1 MTNCPAVPG
10 HWPRVLGALLLLAA
24 SLNTQSGSRDD
35 PVCTEGVVSVARGQR
50 AVMTCNLSNP
60 ITHIT
65 IQLSAHGVNRTVF
78 SEDAPGHFSRGEW
91 QLQVQGGQ
99 AQLVVRAAQD
109 SHAGLYLWHLYGHQ
123 RNSRVIIL
131 HVSGTKT
138 KRTGGELRPWTL
150 VGVMVALLFSVLVAG
165 ALARR
170 VYTRLSRA
178 LPRTAVWSSGP
189 LSQSLQPKM
198 PTRHRATP
206 SRIARV
212 LGVLLLLDAA
222 LSTQNERW
230 DDPACTEGVVS
241 VSRGQRAEMTCNI
254 SNPFTCITVSLSSPG
269 ADGTLFR
276 VEPSAGRSRV
286 SRDGWQL
293 LVQGGRA
300 QLVVESAQDRHA
312 GLYSWRLR
320 GCQTNLRQVYLNVS
334 RTDGTGEPQDPQL
347 AADLGLAMSSRVR
360 PEASTWPRSRGG
372 ALASVLMLGITV
384 LGLLSWYRT
393 CHSRKFQQM
402 PSGDGRA
409 SGPDWRWTCGAVV
422 CGH

>member
-1 MTNCPAVPG
+1 MTSCPAVPG
-10 HWPRVLGALLLLAA
+10 CCSRVLGVLLLLAA

-65 IQLSAHGVNRTVF
+65 IQLSTHGVNRTVF
-78 SEDAPGHFSRGEW
+78 SEDTPGHFSRGEW

-109 SHAGLYLWHLYGHQ
+109 NHAGLYLWHLYGHQ

-131 HVSGTKT
+131 HV
-138 KRTGGELRPWTL
+138 TGRI
-150 VGVMVALLFSVLVAG
+150 
-165 ALARR
+165 
-170 VYTRLSRA
+170 
-178 LPRTAVWSSGP
+178 PRTDVWSSGP
-189 LSQSLQPKM
+189 LSQSLQPTM
-198 PTRHRATP
+198 PTRHQATP
-206 SRIARV
+206 SRVARV
-212 LGVLLLLDAA
+212 LGVLLILDAA
-222 LSTQNERW
+222 RSAQNERW
-230 DDPACTEGVVS
+230 DDPVCTEGVVS
-241 VSRGQRAEMTCNI
+241 VSRGQRAVMTCNI
-254 SNPFTCITVSLSSPG
+254 SNPFTRIAVSLSAPG

-320 GCQTNLRQVYLNVS
+320 GHQTNLRQVYLNVS
-334 RTDGTGEPQDPQL
+334 WTDGTGEPQDPQL
-347 AADLGLAMSSRVR
+347 AAGLGLALSSRVR
-360 PEASTWPRSRGG
+360 PEAPTWPRSRGG
-372 ALASVLMLGITV
+372 ALASVLMLGITG
-384 LGLLSWYRT
+384 LCLLSWYRT
-393 CHSRKFQQM
+393 CHSRKCQQV

-409 SGPDWRWTCGAVV
+409 SRADWRWTCGAIV
-422 CGH
+422 CGR